1 MSGREAFEH
10 WPAFAGAQVCELVGL
25 TDDGSVAF
33 VMDSQRPGGAALRA
47 RSVVDLQARDIGRQV
62 VVLFAT
68 SGSEDAV
75 VMGVIR
81 SHPAGAQMLE
91 MEADGQRLIVC
102 ANKQLVLRCGR
113 ASITLT
119 SAGKVLIEGSYIL
132 SKSSGVNRIKGGS
145 VQLN

>member
-25 TDDGSVAF
+25 ADDGSVAF
-33 VMDSQRPGGAALRA
+33 VMDSRQPGTAALGA
-47 RSVVDLQARDIGRQV
+47 RSVVDLQAHDVGKQV
-62 VVLFAT
+62 VVLFEA
-68 SGSEDAV
+68 GDPAAPI
-75 VMGVIR
+75 VMGVMRGR
-81 SHPAGAQMLE
+81 SGGAQLLE

-102 ANKQLVLRCGR
+102 ASRQLVLRCGR

-132 SKSSGVNRIKGGS
+132 SKSSGVNRVKGGS